1 MRIPARIK
9 LHMINCS
16 SWGPKR
22 LGREALAFDFGVFP
36 RSQQTT
42 NLQRSGRK
50 CAKFCT
56 LRTGFGRSS
65 RYREAPMPT
74 ESASNAITKNF
85 CLSCVVAAHVQE
97 M

>member
-16 SWGPKR
+16 HWGPKK
-22 LGREALAFDFGVFP
+22 LGREALAFDLGVFS
-36 RSQQTT
+36 RSQQTI

-56 LRTGFGRSS
+56 LRTAFGRSS
-65 RYREAPMPT
+65 CHREAPMPT
-74 ESASNAITKNF
+74 ESASNAIIKNF
-85 CLSCVVAAHVQE
+85 CSSCVVAAHVQE